1 VGDQEGKRESEELC
15 GVQGPATDERQDGD
29 PSSQEQA
36 THHTAEDR
44 LGEVMREPEMIEIKE
59 RVIDPR
65 DLCQWENPMAFC
77 SQCGTYLHCKHDD
90 EIEYRRREEKE

>member
-1 VGDQEGKRESEELC
+1 
-15 GVQGPATDERQDGD
+15 
-29 PSSQEQA
+29 
-36 THHTAEDR
+36 
-44 LGEVMREPEMIEIKE
+44 MREPEMIEIKE